1 MFDLGII
8 GSGSSHD
15 RRGAKVCIYIY
26 TIEHISVLLF
36 NPAYSFNAMALST
49 IISSRKSYLISISLL
64 LTVSNSIIVNA
75 SLDYASLLNASF
87 TVWEYS
93 PNYSNDTFPPYPP
106 LTHANGT
113 NIDVQALRGTR
124 LYGWKGCE
132 VQEQK
137 DLAQAYDDFYKLAQQ
152 TEVYNNIVWDDQAAK
167 EFFGPAFGVNKIPD
181 ARRKQIQRKS
191 FSFDC
196 TTT

>member
-1 MFDLGII
+1 
-8 GSGSSHD
+8 
-15 RRGAKVCIYIY
+15 VYIYIY

-36 NPAYSFNAMALST
+36 NPAYSFNAMALSA
-49 IISSRKSYLISISLL
+49 IISSRKSYLISIYLL
-64 LTVSNSIIVNA
+64 LTVSNSIILNA

-106 LTHANGT
+106 STHANGT
-113 NIDVQALRGTR
+113 IIDIQALRGTR

-137 DLAQAYDDFYKLAQQ
+137 DITQAYNDFYKLAQQ
-152 TEVYNNIVWDDQAAK
+152 TEVYNNIVWDDQAGK
-167 EFFGPAFGVNKIPD
+167 DFFGPAFGVYKVTEE
-181 ARRKQIQRKS
+181 RRKQIQRKS
-191 FSFDC
+191 NNFDS